1 MTSISRTPS
10 FKGCDCSFLGGNSQS
25 GFKLNANWLR
35 ILNSHLICTQPGL
48 FMKLHGWYLNIVYH
62 YILYNKGNIYINFNT
77 KSMCVYTC
85 HFCTTSTQE
94 HKTSNH
100 KWSTCSFNPRQIR
113 ERNFTSIW
121 ACALSCVRFTDWTQ
135 RYNNWKIILLFDI
148 HIWTYIRKEWVRHNL

>member
-25 GFKLNANWLR
+25 GFKLNANWLN

-48 FMKLHGWYLNIVYH
+48 FMKLHGWYLINIIYYYYKEKYYFYYYKKEYNIMHYNRKYVYA
-62 YILYNKGNIYINFNT
+62 Y
-77 KSMCVYTC
+77 

-94 HKTSNH
+94 HRTSNH
-100 KWSTCSFNPRQIR
+100 KWSTCSFNPRQMR

-121 ACALSCVRFTDWTQ
+121 ACALSCVKFTDWTQ
-135 RYNNWKIILLFDI
+135 RYNN
-148 HIWTYIRKEWVRHNL
+148 